1 MYNPLEFLSNT
12 ADGVLAVDQE
22 QRIVFWNKAAER
34 LLGFQAKE
42 MLGRFCHDVI
52 GGCDESGQQLCKSGC
67 LQQLRDA
74 TPGGVADRNILV
86 ATKTSQQV
94 WLNVSTVLVPS
105 SRRHLCA
112 LVHLFRDVT
121 AQKEPTHSIQQVV
134 DALSK
139 LSATQATARP
149 VNDARRSTSSDLTR
163 REKEILRLIASGH
176 TTKAIAQALYISP
189 ATVRNH
195 IHSVLTKLGARHRL
209 EAVLLAA
216 SHHTL

>member
-1 MYNPLEFLSNT
+1 MHNPLEFLSNT

-22 QRIVFWNKAAER
+22 QRIIFWNKAAEK

-42 MLGRFCHDVI
+42 ILGRYCHDVI
-52 GGCDESGQQLCKSGC
+52 GGYDESGRQLCRSGC
-67 LQQLRDA
+67 LQQLQNARS
-74 TPGGVADRNILV
+74 GGVPTCNIRIV
-86 ATKTSQQV
+86 TKTGQTV
-94 WLNVSTVLVPS
+94 WLNVSTVLIPS
-105 SRRHLCA
+105 SRSHLCA

-121 AQKEPTHSIQQVV
+121 SRRERTHSIERVA

-139 LSATQATARP
+139 LSATQARARP
-149 VNDARRSTSSDLTR
+149 VNDTRRATSSDLTR
-163 REKEILRLIASGH
+163 REKEILRLIASGY

-195 IHSVLTKLGARHRL
+195 IHSLLTKLGARHRL

-216 SHHTL
+216 SHHIL